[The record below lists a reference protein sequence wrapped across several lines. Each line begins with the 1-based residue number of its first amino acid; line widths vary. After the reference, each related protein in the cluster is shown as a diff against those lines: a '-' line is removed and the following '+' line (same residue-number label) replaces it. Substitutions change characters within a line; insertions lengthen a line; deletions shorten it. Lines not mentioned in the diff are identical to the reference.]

1 MISLSNVAKVP
12 IESYYP
18 TGNEDV
24 MDSLSRMFN
33 CTIFQKDWSTTTD
46 KGAVKIHIFRCAL
59 LPLNCLDAQVF
70 SQPNNH
76 YVALRKPGTS
86 SCDTCSLNEQIISP
100 VLPGFGFDPSQVA
113 DVFEIL
119 STTPVP
125 TSPVPLQPASQQ
137 PDATSEVST
146 LTRPS
151 KQRQSSLLDHMF
163 TKKRKVSGDV
173 IQQAE
178 QVHVENA
185 EEPSLPA
192 SSFEIPSS
200 PPPVTISTSHNSSAV
215 GSRFP
220 NDIGNFVNISN
231 PLTEQ
236 QKYDILSNVW
246 KHEGTL

>member
-1 MISLSNVAKVP
+1 MCMISLSNIEKLP

-33 CTIFQKDWSTTTD
+33 CTFFPKDWSTTTD

-86 SCDTCSLNEQIISP
+86 SCDTCSLNEQ
-100 VLPGFGFDPSQVA
+100 
-113 DVFEIL
+113 VFEIQ
-119 STTPVP
+119 STTPIP

-137 PDATSEVST
+137 LAATFEVST

-151 KQRQSSLLDHMF
+151 KQRQSTLLDHMF
-163 TKKRKVSGDV
+163 TKKRKVSGNV
-173 IQQAE
+173 IQQTE
-178 QVHVENA
+178 QVEVHVENA

-192 SSFEIPSS
+192 SSFQIATG
-200 PPPVTISTSHNSSAV
+200 PPPITISTSHSSAV

-246 KHEGTL
+246 KHEGAL